1 MSFLKFVHLL
11 VISTCLFS
19 LWAGFAL
26 LIVNPIFNA
35 DLPGY
40 KIGRICIW
48 EYVAMSI
55 AILCSIAIA
64 RLWGFPE
71 IIKDGNL
78 KKITFNINYAYFY
91 LIYLILAIAVGIW
104 QFWIFSQK
112 F

>member
-1 MSFLKFVHLL
+1 MSLLKIIHLT
-11 VISTCLFS
+11 VISICLFS
-19 LWAGFAL
+19 LWAAFAL

-40 KIGRICIW
+40 RLGRICIW

-55 AILCSIAIA
+55 AILCSFAIVRLWGYPEIVKIGNHKRISFNIHYVYFYLSYFIVAIAIA
-64 RLWGFPE
+64 
-71 IIKDGNL
+71 
-78 KKITFNINYAYFY
+78 
-91 LIYLILAIAVGIW
+91 IW